1 MNTYLN
7 LTSLGLA
14 AILCMTSL
22 TACSQKPSSEETAAQ
37 SSQSSTSD
45 TPRKTEHIRLPV
57 ASAKP
62 VCANCGVVL
71 AVNVIDV
78 AGKGSGAGVVAGG
91 VVGGLVGNQVG
102 QGTGRD
108 LATFA
113 GVVGGAIAGNA
124 IEKKS
129 RSTKSYAIT
138 VQMDNG
144 SERTYSQATDPGL
157 VKGQKVRIENDVVV
171 KN

>member
-1 MNTYLN
+1 MNTSLN

-14 AILCMTSL
+14 ALLCMTTL
-22 TACSQKPSSEETAAQ
+22 AACSQKPSEESAAKP
-37 SSQSSTSD
+37 SQSSASD

-71 AVNVIDV
+71 AVNVVDV
-78 AGKGSGAGVVAGG
+78 EVKGSGAGVVAGG

-102 QGTGRD
+102 QGQGRD

-138 VQMDNG
+138 VQMDDG
-144 SERTYSQATDPGL
+144 TERTYRQATDPGM